1 MKAIKSRSQIRS
13 GAILSYIS
21 IFLNIAISFFY
32 TPWMIRQIGVS
43 DYGLYSLVMSF
54 ISYFILDL
62 GLTQTVQ
69 RFIAKYRAE
78 GDLESVQNLIGLTT
92 KIFLV
97 LDAIIFLVLVVC
109 FFFLGQI
116 FSGLTPEEVE
126 RFKVLYCIA
135 GTFSILSFMFKP
147 LGGTIM
153 AFELFTATQWI
164 GMLNKVGA
172 VVLVCIALLLG
183 ADVYALV
190 LINGAMAL
198 FSSVLKYVV
207 FHNKTGLKINWRY
220 YDRAKV
226 KEVFSFSMWAFGNGL
241 AQRMRLTLVPT
252 VLGILSNSVEISI
265 FALGM
270 TLEAMVFTLSSAIN
284 GLFLPR
290 VSQLAVDGD
299 KPGVE
304 ALMLKVGRLQL
315 YLIMLIFT
323 GFVIFGQQFLKLWV
337 EPQFKNTYYV
347 LMCLIF
353 TNLVTLTQR
362 IADDYIYVEN
372 RIKDSSIRL
381 FVSSLFGLVIS
392 AILSPSLGAIGCG
405 IGTGLGLLIYTVSIN
420 IFYSKDLKLDMAGF
434 FKNCHLKIMPLLFVV
449 AIAFYAVVRQIDLNS
464 WFRLLV
470 AIFAY
475 ALIFSAVSYVF
486 LFREDEK
493 SLVLSMIRHDH

>member
-1 MKAIKSRSQIRS
+1 MARSQIKT
-13 GAILSYIS
+13 GAVLSYIA

-97 LDAIIFLVLVVC
+97 IDIIIFLVLAIC
-109 FFFLGQI
+109 YFFLEQI
-116 FSGLTPEEVE
+116 FTGLTPEEIE
-126 RFKVLYCIA
+126 KLKVLYCIS
-135 GTFSILSFMFKP
+135 GTFSVLSFMFKP

-172 VVLVCIALLLG
+172 VVLVCIALFFG

-198 FSSVLKYVV
+198 LASILKYVV
-207 FHNKTGLKINWRY
+207 FRKKTGLHINWKY
-220 YDRAKV
+220 YDRGKV

-241 AQRMRLTLVPT
+241 AQRMRLTLIPT

-270 TLEAMVFTLSSAIN
+270 TLEAMVFTISAAIN

-290 VSQLAVDGD
+290 VSQLTVKGD
-299 KPGVE
+299 KQGVE
-304 ALMLKVGRLQL
+304 ALMLRVGRLQL
-315 YLIMLIFT
+315 YLITLIFT
-323 GFVIFGQQFLKLWV
+323 GFVIFGRQFLKLWV
-337 EPQFKNTYYV
+337 EPQFANTYYI
-347 LMCLIF
+347 LLCLIF

-372 RIKDSSIRL
+372 RIKDSSIRMFTSS
-381 FVSSLFGLVIS
+381 FVGLIIS
-392 AILSPSLGAIGCG
+392 ALLAPKMGAVGCG
-405 IGTGLGLLIYTVSIN
+405 IGTGLGLLMYTISIN
-420 IFYSKDLKLDMAGF
+420 IFYSKDLKLDIASF
-434 FKNCHLKIMPLLFVV
+434 FKNCHLKIMPLLIVV
-449 AIAFYAVVRQIDLNS
+449 AAIVFLAVSRIELSS
-464 WFRLLV
+464 WLRLLS
-470 AIFAY
+470 AIFVYTIIFGTIAY
-475 ALIFSAVSYVF
+475 LF
-486 LFREDEK
+486 LFSEDEK
-493 SLVLSMIRHDH
+493 SLFRSMIPNRK

>member
-1 MKAIKSRSQIRS
+1 MARSQIKT
-13 GAILSYIS
+13 GAVLSYIAL
-21 IFLNIAISFFY
+21 FLNIAISFFY

-97 LDAIIFLVLVVC
+97 IDTIIFLVLAIC
-109 FFFLGQI
+109 YFFLEQI
-116 FSGLTPEEVE
+116 FTGLTSEEIE
-126 RFKVLYCIA
+126 KLKVLYCIS
-135 GTFSILSFMFKP
+135 GTFSVLSFMFKP

-172 VVLVCIALLLG
+172 VVLVCIALFFG

-198 FSSVLKYVV
+198 LASILKYVV
-207 FHNKTGLKINWRY
+207 FRKKTGLHINWKY
-220 YDRAKV
+220 YDRGKV
-226 KEVFSFSMWAFGNGL
+226 KDVFSFSMWAFGNGL
-241 AQRMRLTLVPT
+241 AQRMRLTLIPT

-270 TLEAMVFTLSSAIN
+270 TLEAMVFTISAAIN

-290 VSQLAVDGD
+290 VSQLTVKGD
-299 KPGVE
+299 KQGVE
-304 ALMLKVGRLQL
+304 ALMLRVGRLQL
-315 YLIMLIFT
+315 YLITLIFT
-323 GFVIFGQQFLKLWV
+323 GFVIFGRQFLKLWV
-337 EPQFKNTYYV
+337 EPQFANTYYI
-347 LMCLIF
+347 LLCLIF

-372 RIKDSSIRL
+372 RIKDSSIRM
-381 FVSSLFGLVIS
+381 FTSSFFGLVIS
-392 AILSPSLGAIGCG
+392 TLLAPKIGAVGCG
-405 IGTGLGLLIYTVSIN
+405 IGTGLGLLIYTISIN
-420 IFYSKDLKLDMAGF
+420 IFYSKDLKLDIASF
-434 FKNCHLKIMPLLFVV
+434 FKNCHLKIMPLL
-449 AIAFYAVVRQIDLNS
+449 IALAAVVFLVVGRIELSS
-464 WFRLLV
+464 WPRLLTAILAYTIIFGTV
-470 AIFAY
+470 AY
-475 ALIFSAVSYVF
+475 LF
-486 LFREDEK
+486 LFNEDEK
-493 SLVLSMIRHDH
+493 SLFRSMIPHRITNE